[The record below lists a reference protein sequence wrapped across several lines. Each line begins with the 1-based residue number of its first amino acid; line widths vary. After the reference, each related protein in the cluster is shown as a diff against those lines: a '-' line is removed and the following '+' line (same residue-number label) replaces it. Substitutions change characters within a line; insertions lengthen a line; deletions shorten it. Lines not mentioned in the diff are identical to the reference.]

1 MGGMEWGDSVAELAS
16 LKFRA
21 AWLRSRG
28 KSVIEVVVVLNKHFS
43 TIALQMPLLVH
54 EATSLQHVRYVH

>member
-1 MGGMEWGDSVAELAS
+1 MGGMGWGDSVAELAS

-43 TIALQMPLLVH
+43 TIALQMPFSVH
-54 EATSLQHVRYVH
+54 